1 MNYNSQR
8 VVYGETLAEMGEKH
22 KNLVVLDADLSSST
36 QTTKFGKKYPDR
48 FFNVGIQEQNMMGI
62 ASGLAASGNIVFAS
76 TFAVFAAGRAYD
88 FVRQSICYPNLNV
101 KIVAT
106 HAGITVGEDG
116 ASHQMIEDIGLMTS
130 LPNMRVIAPADASE
144 TKRVIEHIADIYG
157 PFYVR
162 LSREKVP
169 ELTEKYSF
177 ELGKGYV
184 LKDGNDITVITTGI
198 LLNSALIA
206 AQIMKE
212 KGIDVRVINMPT
224 VKPIDKELIIKAAR
238 ETGGIVTAEE
248 HNIFNGLGSRVA
260 EVVSENYPSIVLRLG
275 MNDQF
280 AESGK
285 SWELMKKYKL
295 TEEGIMDKIQKI
307 MELKK

>member
-1 MNYNSQR
+1 MNYSSQR
-8 VVYGETLAEMGEKH
+8 VVYGETLVELGEKY
-22 KNLVVLDADLSSST
+22 KNMVVLDADLSTST
-36 QTTKFGKKYPDR
+36 QTSRFGKKFPDR
-48 FFNVGIQEQNMMGI
+48 FFNVGIQEQNMMGV
-62 ASGLAASGNIVFAS
+62 ASGLAASGNVVFAS

-116 ASHQMIEDIGLMTS
+116 ASHQMIEDIGLMST
-130 LPNMRVIAPADASE
+130 LPNMRVIAPADSPE
-144 TKRVIEHIADIYG
+144 TKRVIEQIADIYG

-169 ELTEKYSF
+169 EITENYSF
-177 ELGKGYV
+177 EFGKGCV
-184 LKDGNDITVITTGI
+184 FRDGSDVTVITTGI
-198 LLNSALIA
+198 LLNSAIIA
-206 AQIMKE
+206 AQIMKNRE
-212 KGIDVRVINMPT
+212 IDVRVINMPT
-224 VKPIDKELIIKAAR
+224 IKPIDKNLVVKAAK
-238 ETGGIVTAEE
+238 ETMGIVTAEE
-248 HNIFNGLGSRVA
+248 HNIYNGLGSRVA
-260 EVVSENYPSIVLRLG
+260 EVVAEYYPATVLRVG
-275 MNDQF
+275 MKDQF

-295 TEEGIMDKIQKI
+295 NEDGIIEKLEKI

>member
-8 VVYGETLAEMGEKH
+8 VVYGETLVELGEKY
-22 KNLVVLDADLSSST
+22 KNIVVLDADLSSST
-36 QTTKFGKKYPDR
+36 QTNKFGKKFPDR
-48 FFNVGIQEQNMMGI
+48 FFNVGIQEQNMMGV
-62 ASGLAASGNIVFAS
+62 AAGLATSGNIVFAS

-116 ASHQMIEDIGLMTS
+116 VSHQMIEDIGLMST
-130 LPNMRVIAPADASE
+130 LPNMRVIAPADAAE
-144 TKRVIEHIADIYG
+144 TKRVIEQITDIYG

-169 ELTEKYSF
+169 ELTENYSF

-184 LKDGNDITVITTGI
+184 LNDGSDITVITTGI
-198 LLNSALIA
+198 LLNSAIIA
-206 AQIMKE
+206 AQIMKN
-212 KGIDVRVINMPT
+212 KGVEVRVINMPT
-224 VKPIDKELIIKAAR
+224 IKPIDKELIVKAAK
-238 ETGGIVTAEE
+238 ETMGIVTAEE
-248 HNIFNGLGSRVA
+248 HNIYNGLGSRVA
-260 EVVSENYPSIVLRLG
+260 EVVAEYYPTTVLRVG

-280 AESGK
+280 GESGK
-285 SWELMKKYKL
+285 SWELMKKYRLNEDGIIEKL
-295 TEEGIMDKIQKI
+295 EKI